1 MNGLHHDVHHFK
13 SYDETRSLPTM
24 LSNSGSADN
33 DSSIEGSGW
42 QNNLLTGI
50 IGKKHVGPGLVYRFD
65 VEHTEEE
72 NSIMQVGRNI
82 TKIKLL
88 VREFLKEAKETS
100 KVCARPNTISD
111 MTKNSLHPRKY
122 VDFALMQS
130 QFFLNFGHSILE
142 YIQ

>member
-24 LSNSGSADN
+24 LSNYYSSADN
-33 DSSIEGSGW
+33 DSITEGSRW
-42 QNNLLTGI
+42 RHRRRRQNNLLTGI
-50 IGKKHVGPGLVYRFD
+50 IGKKHVGPELVYRFD

-88 VREFLKEAKETS
+88 VRQFLKEAKETS
-100 KVCARPNTISD
+100 KVCARPTH
-111 MTKNSLHPRKY
+111 SL
-122 VDFALMQS
+122 
-130 QFFLNFGHSILE
+130 I
-142 YIQ
+142 